1 MSQLRRL
8 VQHCQPDEAERTT
21 LVGEVTTT
29 KRESIEAE
37 EGEEVATMAMV
48 AGAMVAEVEVV
59 VELVLIPVTT
69 LMRNG
74 AL

>member
-1 MSQLRRL
+1 
-8 VQHCQPDEAERTT
+8 
-21 LVGEVTTT
+21 
-29 KRESIEAE
+29 
-37 EGEEVATMAMV
+37 MAMV